1 MKKVLQFSGLI
12 AAVIAVVAFVLLL
25 ATPGIVYANG
35 GISYSIDGN
44 AVLFGST
51 TNIIG
56 SLNATTKGAVIALIG
71 WILIIIAF
79 LGLVFGFILPM
90 VKKDLSKAAG
100 MLNLCA
106 AICLIVAGIMLFF
119 TLPSYASANGWSKT
133 DYYGLGAGWVVAGIL
148 AIVAGA
154 CALCPTIANFVG
166 KKK

>member
-25 ATPGIVYANG
+25 ATPGIYANG
-35 GISYSIDGN
+35 VISVNIDGN

-51 TNIIG
+51 KTFGSWSVNTN
-56 SLNATTKGAVIALIG
+56 KGAVIALIA

-119 TLPSYASANGWSKT
+119 TLPSFASANGWENT
-133 DYYGLGAGWVVAGIL
+133 DNCGLGAGWVVAAIL